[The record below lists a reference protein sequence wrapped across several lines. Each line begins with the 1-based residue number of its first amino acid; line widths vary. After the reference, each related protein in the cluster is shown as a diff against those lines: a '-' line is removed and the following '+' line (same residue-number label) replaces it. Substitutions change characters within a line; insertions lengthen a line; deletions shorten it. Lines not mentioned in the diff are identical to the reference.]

1 MSRTSARVPRS
12 SAAASSESD
21 MLSPMTR
28 MKYLIPSLLC
38 LLSVSTINVG
48 ADAAKS
54 LEDDLKKVYEL
65 RMLSLKNPYGANK
78 LRFDSQGTLAG
89 SAAACPWSI
98 CGLLQ
103 VEKVALARGH
113 LEIRGKRVIL
123 ALRSGKSDV
132 KVVPLATDRAIQI
145 RVDLPNPPLD
155 LPQLNRILSKI
166 FEGGE
171 LLARVANYWKPNFDL
186 GGPDA
191 ADQMNALRDRVPS
204 VVVAE
209 LEGNRPVYVASPGK
223 IDPPKALH
231 MPDPEYTDS
240 ARRQRLE
247 GKAIMMVVV
256 NEKGFPE
263 VLEITKGLGEGLDL
277 MALTAVSNWTFK
289 PAMKSGEPVAVVIN
303 VEVNFRL
310 Q

>member
-1 MSRTSARVPRS
+1 
-12 SAAASSESD
+12 
-21 MLSPMTR
+21 MTR
-28 MKYLIPSLLC
+28 IKYFLSSLLC
-38 LLSVSTINVG
+38 IISVSSINVG
-48 ADAAKS
+48 ADSGKN
-54 LEDDLKKVYEL
+54 LEDDLKNVYEH
-65 RMLSLKNPYGANK
+65 RMLSLRNPNGANK
-78 LRFDSQGTLAG
+78 LRFDAQDTVAG
-89 SAAACPWSI
+89 SVMVCPWSI

-103 VEKVALARGH
+103 VEKLALDRGH

-132 KVVPLATDRAIQI
+132 KVIPLATDRAIHI
-145 RVDLPNPPLD
+145 RVDLPDSPLD
-155 LPQLNRILSKI
+155 LPQVNRILSKI

-171 LLARVANYWKPNFDL
+171 LLGRVANYWKPNFDL
-186 GGPDA
+186 GGPNA
-191 ADQMNALRDRVPS
+191 TDQMNALRDRVPS
-204 VVVAE
+204 VIVAE

-223 IDPPKALH
+223 IDPPQALH

-240 ARRQRLE
+240 ARRQRVQ
-247 GKAIMMVVV
+247 GKAVMMVVV

-277 MALTAVSNWTFK
+277 MALTAVSRWTFK